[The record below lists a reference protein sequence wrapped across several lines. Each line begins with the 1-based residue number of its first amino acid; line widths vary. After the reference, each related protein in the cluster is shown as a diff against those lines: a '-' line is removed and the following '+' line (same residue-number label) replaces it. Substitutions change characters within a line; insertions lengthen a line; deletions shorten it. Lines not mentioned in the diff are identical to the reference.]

1 MYLDKIVA
9 TKIKEVET
17 LSASFSL
24 SEVEREIAGLPAARG
39 FRRALTLGRK
49 RDIGLIAE
57 VKKASPSKGLIRA
70 DFDPVQIAKAYE
82 AGGADCLSVLT
93 DRQYFQGSGEYLR
106 QVREAVSLPLL
117 RKDFIIDEKQIYE
130 ARLLG
135 ADAVLLI
142 AAILTPAV
150 LSSFTDT
157 AGSLGLDVL
166 IEVHDR
172 SELEGVLDTGKAELS
187 HVLLGINNRNL
198 HTFETSLATTAEL
211 AALAPDGVPL
221 ISESGIAGPEDIAY
235 LKANGADGVLVGEY
249 FMRQQD
255 VEQAVGT
262 LLGPVLKGEDR
273 VRNG

>member
-1 MYLDKIVA
+1 M
-9 TKIKEVET
+9 
-17 LSASFSL
+17 
-24 SEVEREIAGLPAARG
+24 
-39 FRRALTLGRK
+39 
-49 RDIGLIAE
+49 
-57 VKKASPSKGLIRA
+57 
-70 DFDPVQIAKAYE
+70 
-82 AGGADCLSVLT
+82 
-93 DRQYFQGSGEYLR
+93 
-106 QVREAVSLPLL
+106 
-117 RKDFIIDEKQIYE
+117 
-130 ARLLG
+130 
-135 ADAVLLI
+135 LLI